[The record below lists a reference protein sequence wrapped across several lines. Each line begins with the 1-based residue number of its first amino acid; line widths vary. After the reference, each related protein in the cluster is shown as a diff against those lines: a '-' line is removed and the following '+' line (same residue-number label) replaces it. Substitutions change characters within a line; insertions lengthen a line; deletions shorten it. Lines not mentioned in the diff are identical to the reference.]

1 MSYLG
6 TGNKYINFFKSDMG
20 IIILFSLVK
29 LFLHLYTNIFA
40 GYGIFRDELYYLS
53 CATRPDLGYV
63 DQPPFSIWV
72 LTVVKTLLG
81 NSVFAIRLAPAFI
94 GSLTLYFSGRITKEM
109 GGGRISII
117 VTLTAIL
124 FAPIYLGMNTYYSMN
139 SIDIL
144 LGAVTFFLVTR
155 IMKNNVDKTWILLGM
170 ILGLGLLNKIGFLWI
185 GFALFTGFLIFT
197 RGKFLLKKGP
207 WIAAAISSILFLP
220 FVIWNFTH
228 NWAHLEFIR
237 NAQMYKY
244 SGITRIDFLKDIF
257 LILNPVTILI
267 WLPGLFWLLFSRNG
281 KKFRIL
287 GFIFITVFLILFING
302 KSKAEYISAAFIP
315 LFASGGMFYEQMK
328 ERKLKRFSLFGII
341 SMVLI
346 MGILLAPFAL
356 PILPVDTFIKYSEKI
371 GIKPPSPEGNELT
384 ELPQFYADM
393 FGWEE
398 MAANV
403 SKAYNLV
410 PPGEKENTIAW
421 GSNYGRAGAVEY
433 FSSQFPLPKAVSPH
447 NNFWYWGIG
456 DKEIKN
462 VIVIGGRREELLRL
476 FENVHEILTHRAK
489 YVMPYENNLKIFLC
503 SNPTVN
509 LSEVWKNEKH
519 FN

>member
-1 MSYLG
+1 
-6 TGNKYINFFKSDMG
+6 
-20 IIILFSLVK
+20 
-29 LFLHLYTNIFA
+29 
-40 GYGIFRDELYYLS
+40 
-53 CATRPDLGYV
+53 
-63 DQPPFSIWV
+63 
-72 LTVVKTLLG
+72 
-81 NSVFAIRLAPAFI
+81 
-94 GSLTLYFSGRITKEM
+94 
-109 GGGRISII
+109 
-117 VTLTAIL
+117 
-124 FAPIYLGMNTYYSMN
+124 
-139 SIDIL
+139 
-144 LGAVTFFLVTR
+144 
-155 IMKNNVDKTWILLGM
+155 M

-207 WIAAAISSILFLP
+207 WIAAAISSVLFLP

-346 MGILLAPFAL
+346 MGILLAPLAL

-371 GIKPPSPEGNELT
+371 GIKPPSPEGKELT

-433 FSSQFPLPKAVSPH
+433 FSSQFPLPKAVSTH